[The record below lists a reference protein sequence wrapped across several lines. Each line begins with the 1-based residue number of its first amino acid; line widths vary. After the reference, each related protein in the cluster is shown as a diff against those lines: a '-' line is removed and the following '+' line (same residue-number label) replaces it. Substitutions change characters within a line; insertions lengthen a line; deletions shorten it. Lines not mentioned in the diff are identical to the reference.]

1 MITINLNSHPDIKE
15 DIFVQNAIDIV
26 QKIVDSEILEQSPLS
41 DYDFKSNEISIDI
54 MFCDNE
60 AIHQINKDYRGKDQ
74 PTDVI
79 TFALFA
85 DSDEDMRIL
94 SGDEISL
101 GEIIISLERIQEQ
114 AKSNAKTFEEELYF
128 ILAHGILHLFGYTHN
143 DEVSLE
149 KMLELQ
155 QRLVKDVK
163 I

>member
-1 MITINLNSHPDIKE
+1 MITINLNSHPDINE
-15 DIFVQNAIDIV
+15 DIFVPNAIDIV
-26 QKIVDSEILEQSPLS
+26 QKIIESEILKQSPLN
-41 DYDFKSNEISIDI
+41 DYDFESNEISIDI

-60 AIHQINKDYRGKDQ
+60 TIHQINRDYRHKDQ

-94 SGDEISL
+94 SGDEIAL
-101 GEIIISLERIQEQ
+101 GEIIISVERIQSQ
-114 AKSNAKTFEEELYF
+114 AKENNKTFLEELYF

-155 QRLVKDVK
+155 KRLVKDVK

>member
-26 QKIVDSEILEQSPLS
+26 QKIVDSEILKQSPLS
-41 DYDFKSNEISIDI
+41 DYDFESNEISIDI

-60 AIHQINKDYRGKDQ
+60 TIHQINRDYRHKDQ

-94 SGDEISL
+94 SGDEIAL
-101 GEIIISLERIQEQ
+101 GEIIISVERIQSQ
-114 AKSNAKTFEEELYF
+114 AKENNKTFLEELYF

-155 QRLVKDVK
+155 KRLVKDVK